1 MQVPEAPEA
10 KECANC
16 GGVDNLGRCSRCHQV
31 YFCSVKCQR
40 AYWPFHREVCRRND
54 FADALEATEP
64 KFARWMR
71 KHGKQAVLKD
81 DEVDRLE
88 RADKAAAGG
97 GGLNRQEVMESMYGR
112 ANPIPLQ
119 PVYTAEE
126 RLAVAHRDEEDAVS
140 RRAVTDRQRTWLA
153 VEIPPNLGVDCGTY
167 KWKQNQSFV
176 EVCFQLPPNI
186 PTRAVLVTIEPR
198 RLHVSV
204 DGADRLSGELFKD
217 VVVDGSTWYVTDGL
231 LHVQLLKRN
240 RRGHYENGCTNNDTF
255 WTSVLYRAP
264 PSESLAL
271 PRTDGGLPV
280 VPTEYFATEYDKDD
294 GPNAHAYRKHARGK
308 AIKAR

>member
-1 MQVPEAPEA
+1 MAGMHVRPSRSYRLAGTRRCAHGVRHAARADAPPPRHVQVPEAPEA

-204 DGADRLSGELFKD
+204 DGADRLSGELQ
-217 VVVDGSTWYVTDGL
+217 V
-231 LHVQLLKRN
+231 
-240 RRGHYENGCTNNDTF
+240 RGRDMV
-255 WTSVLYRAP
+255 SLRAR
-264 PSESLAL
+264 A
-271 PRTDGGLPV
+271 
-280 VPTEYFATEYDKDD
+280 A
-294 GPNAHAYRKHARGK
+294 ARWK
-308 AIKAR
+308 